1 VGPTRV
7 SSGVG
12 EAGIEEM
19 LRDHGSAEPSAS
31 ASGEFSNVVSGADG
45 RPVGPISAEKS
56 SRTRTILVVEDEDLL
71 RNAVVKG
78 LRNRGFTVLEACDVP
93 SALALIRS
101 DTNKIDIALLDL
113 MLRGISSREICEEV
127 QSTRPGLKVILT
139 SAHSEQTAVACFSG
153 LRIELFLR
161 KPFRLADLVTSLQ
174 DALSS

>member
-1 VGPTRV
+1 M
-7 SSGVG
+7 
-12 EAGIEEM
+12 AH
-19 LRDHGSAEPSAS
+19 DHSSAERRAS
-31 ASGEFSNVVSGADG
+31 AAGEFSNGASGTDAI
-45 RPVGPISAEKS
+45 PAGPISAEKS

-101 DTNKIDIALLDL
+101 DANKIDIAVLDL

-127 QSTRPGLKVILT
+127 QSRRPGLKVILT
-139 SAHSEQTAVACFSG
+139 SAHSEQTAVASFSG
-153 LRIELFLR
+153 LPIELFLR
-161 KPFRLADLVTSLQ
+161 KPFRLADLATLLQ